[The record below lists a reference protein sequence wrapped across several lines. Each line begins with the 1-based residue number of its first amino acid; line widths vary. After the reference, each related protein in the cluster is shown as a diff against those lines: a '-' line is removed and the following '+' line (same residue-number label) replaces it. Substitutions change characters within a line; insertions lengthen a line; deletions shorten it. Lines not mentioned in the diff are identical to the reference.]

1 MRSTVF
7 LGEHSLDP
15 LRTVQL
21 LASLTL
27 QVHGDLLYPAVETRA
42 LSLPPDFHSG
52 G

>member
-1 MRSTVF
+1 MEEANMRSTVF

-27 QVHGDLLYPAVETRA
+27 QVHGDFEVSSCCDPGIVTAA
-42 LSLPPDFHSG
+42 
-52 G
+52 